1 MKKTKKTITAEQFDE
16 LSCSN
21 STWTYDD
28 FLKKLEEY
36 TGIEARSYTAYQF
49 FDAAG
54 DFIGNSDEIALEEL
68 LEKAGIEVTDD
79 GM

>member
-1 MKKTKKTITAEQFDE
+1 MKKTITAEQFDE

-21 STWTYDD
+21 STWTLDD

-54 DFIGNSDEIALEEL
+54 DYLGNSDETSLEDL
-68 LEKAGIEVTDD
+68 LEKAGIEVIED
-79 GM
+79 GV

>member
-1 MKKTKKTITAEQFDE
+1 MGTAPDMQLEE
-16 LSCSN
+16 NLA
-21 STWTYDD
+21 TAR
-28 FLKKLEEY
+28 KKLEEY